1 MIELLT
7 RAVRVLVASV
17 GITMFVYSVAVLI
30 GGGGAGDE
38 DAIVAQIFIGV
49 LLLLILYATGGV
61 L

>member
-7 RAVRVLVASV
+7 ALRILVASS
-17 GITMFVYSVAVLI
+17 GITMLVYSVAVLI

>member
-1 MIELLT
+1 MIELFSK
-7 RAVRVLVASV
+7 AVRVLAASV
-17 GITMFVYSVAVLI
+17 GITMTLYSVAVLI

>member
-1 MIELLT
+1 MIDLFTAL
-7 RAVRVLVASV
+7 RILVASS
-17 GITMFVYSVAVLI
+17 GITMLVYSVAVLI

-61 L
+61 V